1 MFANFFYGAFTV
13 VGMVLAGWSI
23 LDVLRRPSAP
33 FDVIGRGSRS
43 VWIFT
48 TFASAYAIWMQSFP
62 SYIGMLA
69 CILYLFDLRP
79 KLDGVL

>member
-1 MFANFFYGAFTV
+1 MFANFFYEGFIV
-13 VGMVLAGWSI
+13 VGLVLAGWSI

-48 TFASAYAIWMQSFP
+48 TFASAYAIWMHGFASF
-62 SYIGMLA
+62 IGFLA
-69 CILYLFDLRP
+69 CVLYLFDLRP